1 MVTSSDNP
9 SALNRLACIFLGGSK
24 AHSYSN
30 VLLAMHCLFSGRDE
44 GAGTI
49 GHVIELRADFGLI
62 FNEPAVL

>member
-1 MVTSSDNP
+1 
-9 SALNRLACIFLGGSK
+9 
-24 AHSYSN
+24 
-30 VLLAMHCLFSGRDE
+30 MHCLFSGRDE